1 MNPLRASQR
10 LIERLQHAPQA
21 FPHPAADV
29 QCIETHISWVLL
41 AGDHAYKFKKPIR
54 LDFLDYSTLALRR
67 AACDEELRINRRTA
81 PGLYLEVVAVTGT
94 ASAPRVG
101 GAGGKGPV
109 LDWAVHM
116 RRFDQSALFGGLIE
130 QGRLLPSHID
140 RLARQVARFHA
151 AAGVAPVDGVFGQ
164 PDRVRAVVW
173 QSIEPLRGQ
182 IGQIGDADLAET
194 LDAVARWSQ
203 AQGEALAPLFAQ
215 RLADGRVRECHGD
228 LHLGNLVLEGGEPQ
242 LFDAIEFNPAFR
254 WIDVLSEVAFL
265 VMDLQAR
272 GRADLAWRFLNAWL
286 EQTGDY
292 AGLRVLPYY
301 LVYRAM
307 VRARVAALRLGQL
320 AGQARRAAEQELALY
335 LRLAGQF
342 TRPRERWLWLASGV
356 SGSGKSSQSQGLIEA
371 RGVVRLRA
379 DVERKRL
386 FGLRPEEASAGM
398 APGMYTAEATRR
410 TYERL
415 DELARQV
422 LEAGLPVLVDA
433 TFLQRAQRD
442 AFRALAQALGLPC
455 LILAFEAPEAVLRER
470 VRQRTQAGHDAS
482 EADLAVLDAQLASRE
497 PLDAAEW
504 AQAVAV
510 DTRAPVDW
518 PALLPPRGYEV
529 PSAGALNAPAPP
541 ETPTAGRPS

>member
-81 PGLYLEVVAVTGT
+81 PGLYLDVVAITGT

-116 RRFDQSALFGGLIE
+116 RRFDQAALFGRLIE
-130 QGRLLPSHID
+130 QGRLQPAHID

-164 PDRVRAVVW
+164 PDRVRAVVR
-173 QSIEPLRGQ
+173 QSIEPLR
-182 IGQIGDADLAET
+182 GQIGDADLAET

-386 FGLRPEEASAGM
+386 FGLRPEEASAGV

-415 DELARQV
+415 AALARQV

-433 TFLQRAQRD
+433 TLLRRAQRD

-470 VRQRTQAGHDAS
+470 VRQRAQAGHDAS
-482 EADLAVLDAQLASRE
+482 EADLAVLQAQLASRE